1 MKNPDPNAVANAV
14 VAVSNRLLDS
24 NQFLFDCHGRMLDA
38 NQSLSDAM
46 LDIYGSLCAIR
57 DEMACEKDQESF
69 HNVILALSEAMVLW
83 CEKCDTIDCEIR
95 EDYNKSKA
103 LKDEMFAKVEGLI

>member
-1 MKNPDPNAVANAV
+1 MKNTDAILADVITTI
-14 VAVSNRLLDS
+14 SHRLMDS
-24 NQFLFDCHGRMLDA
+24 NEFLIKSHCNMLDA
-38 NQSLSDAM
+38 NKSLSDSM

-69 HNVILALSEAMVLW
+69 HNVILALSEAMVVW
-83 CEKCDTIDCEIR
+83 CEKCDTIDSEIR